1 MWKLYKRA
9 VGVKRERN
17 RDIDM
22 KIKYVE
28 ELVGIPKKNIRFYEE
43 QGLLAPVRAENGY
56 REYGQADVDR
66 LMQIKLLRK
75 LGVPIEEIKR
85 IFQGSIHQDDCLDRH
100 LDELERQKENL
111 AKMQA
116 ISEQIIGS
124 HVTLQNLDTENYLNQ
139 VESME
144 KEGTSFMDVEKTDRR
159 RKKLMG
165 AIIPGIVMILILTAS
180 IAAIAWMNTIEKI
193 PVIVNIIL
201 LGLPAIVII
210 CIVAAII
217 GRMKEIKGGEEDEA
231 SKY

>member
-1 MWKLYKRA
+1 
-9 VGVKRERN
+9 
-17 RDIDM
+17 M

-28 ELVGIPKKNIRFYEE
+28 ELVGITKKNIRFYEE
-43 QGLLAPVRAENGY
+43 QGLLAPDRAENGY

-85 IFQGSIHQDDCLDRH
+85 IFQGSIHLDDCLDRH

-111 AKMQA
+111 AKMQV
-116 ISEQIIGS
+116 ISEQIIAS

-144 KEGTSFMDVEKTDRR
+144 KEGKSFMDVEKTDRR

-165 AIIPGIVMILILTAS
+165 AIIPGIVMILILAAS

>member
-1 MWKLYKRA
+1 
-9 VGVKRERN
+9 
-17 RDIDM
+17 M

-28 ELVGIPKKNIRFYEE
+28 ELVGITKKNIRFYEE
-43 QGLLAPVRAENGY
+43 QGLLAPDRAENGY

-85 IFQGSIHQDDCLDRH
+85 IFQGSIHLDDCLDRH

-116 ISEQIIGS
+116 ISEQIIAS

-144 KEGTSFMDVEKTDRR
+144 KEGKSFMDVEKTDRR

-165 AIIPGIVMILILTAS
+165 AIIPGIVMILILAAS

-193 PVIVNIIL
+193 PVVVNIIL

>member
-1 MWKLYKRA
+1 
-9 VGVKRERN
+9 
-17 RDIDM
+17 M

-28 ELVGIPKKNIRFYEE
+28 ELVGITKKNIRFYEE
-43 QGLLAPVRAENGY
+43 QGLLAQDRAENGY

-66 LMQIKLLRK
+66 LMQIRLLRK

-85 IFQGSIHQDDCLDRH
+85 IFQGSIHLDDCLDRH

-111 AKMQA
+111 AKMQV
-116 ISEQIIGS
+116 ISEQIIAS

-165 AIIPGIVMILILTAS
+165 AIIPGIVMILILAAS

>member
-1 MWKLYKRA
+1 
-9 VGVKRERN
+9 
-17 RDIDM
+17 M

-28 ELVGIPKKNIRFYEE
+28 ELVGITKKNIRFYEE
-43 QGLLAPVRAENGY
+43 QGLLAPDRAENGY

-85 IFQGSIHQDDCLDRH
+85 IFQGSIHLDDCLDRH

-116 ISEQIIGS
+116 ISEQIIAS
-124 HVTLQNLDTENYLNQ
+124 HVTLKNLDTENYLNQ

-144 KEGTSFMDVEKTDRR
+144 KEGKSFMDVEKTDRR

-165 AIIPGIVMILILTAS
+165 AIIPGIVMILILAAS
-180 IAAIAWMNTIEKI
+180 IAAIAWMNPIEKI

>member
-1 MWKLYKRA
+1 
-9 VGVKRERN
+9 
-17 RDIDM
+17 M

-28 ELVGIPKKNIRFYEE
+28 ELVGITKKNIRFYEE
-43 QGLLAPVRAENGY
+43 QGLLAPDRAENGY

-85 IFQGSIHQDDCLDRH
+85 IFQGSIHLDDCLDRH

-111 AKMQA
+111 AKMQD
-116 ISEQIIGS
+116 ISEQIIAS

-144 KEGTSFMDVEKTDRR
+144 KEGKSFMDVEKTDRR

-165 AIIPGIVMILILTAS
+165 AIIPGIVMILILAAS

>member
-1 MWKLYKRA
+1 
-9 VGVKRERN
+9 
-17 RDIDM
+17 M

-28 ELVGIPKKNIRFYEE
+28 ELVGITKKNIRFYEE
-43 QGLLAPVRAENGY
+43 QGLLAPDRAENGY

-85 IFQGSIHQDDCLDRH
+85 IFQGSIHLDDCLDRH

-116 ISEQIIGS
+116 ISEQIIAS

-144 KEGTSFMDVEKTDRR
+144 KEGKSFMDVEKTDRR

-165 AIIPGIVMILILTAS
+165 AIISGIVMILILAAS

>member
-1 MWKLYKRA
+1 
-9 VGVKRERN
+9 
-17 RDIDM
+17 M

-28 ELVGIPKKNIRFYEE
+28 ELVGITKKNIRFYEE
-43 QGLLAPVRAENGY
+43 QGLLAPDRAENGY

-85 IFQGSIHQDDCLDRH
+85 IFQGSIHLDDCLDRH

-111 AKMQA
+111 AKMQVM
-116 ISEQIIGS
+116 SEQIIAS

-165 AIIPGIVMILILTAS
+165 AIIPGIVMILILAAS

>member
-1 MWKLYKRA
+1 
-9 VGVKRERN
+9 
-17 RDIDM
+17 M

-28 ELVGIPKKNIRFYEE
+28 ELVGITKKNIRFYEE
-43 QGLLAPVRAENGY
+43 QGLLAPDRAENGY

-85 IFQGSIHQDDCLDRH
+85 IFQGSIHLDDSLDRH

-116 ISEQIIGS
+116 ISEQIIAS

-165 AIIPGIVMILILTAS
+165 AIIPGIVMILILAAS

-217 GRMKEIKGGEEDEA
+217 GRMKEIKGGEEGEA